1 MLAEDTPARI
11 AFAGTPE
18 FAARSLEALVRY
30 GAEVPLVLTQP
41 DRRAGR
47 GRRLTPPPVKTVARA
62 HDLPVAQPE
71 QLANPRIIEEW
82 GLADRPP
89 DLLIVVAYGLL
100 LPDWMLAWPRRGCVN
115 VHASL
120 LPRWR
125 GAAPIQHAIL
135 AGDSQTGVSL
145 MQMEAGLDTGPV
157 YASRAIE
164 IGAVETAGDLH
175 DRLAVLGAE
184 LLSECLPE
192 LLAGRLAPVPQND
205 AESTY
210 APKIT
215 KADAR
220 LDWQRPA
227 EELARRVRAYHPWP
241 VAFTETRDGR
251 VLRVHRAEARDVPA
265 EAEGGRPG
273 AVIAATRQGIDVQ
286 TGAGVLRL
294 TQVQPPSARAMD
306 AAAYLAA
313 HSLDGVEF
321 V

>member
-1 MLAEDTPARI
+1 MLAEGTPARI

-47 GRRLTPPPVKTVARA
+47 GRRLTPPPVKTAARA

-125 GAAPIQHAIL
+125 GAAPIQHA
-135 AGDSQTGVSL
+135 
-145 MQMEAGLDTGPV
+145 
-157 YASRAIE
+157 
-164 IGAVETAGDLH
+164 
-175 DRLAVLGAE
+175 
-184 LLSECLPE
+184 
-192 LLAGRLAPVPQND
+192 
-205 AESTY
+205 
-210 APKIT
+210 
-215 KADAR
+215 
-220 LDWQRPA
+220 
-227 EELARRVRAYHPWP
+227 
-241 VAFTETRDGR
+241 
-251 VLRVHRAEARDVPA
+251 
-265 EAEGGRPG
+265 
-273 AVIAATRQGIDVQ
+273 
-286 TGAGVLRL
+286 
-294 TQVQPPSARAMD
+294 
-306 AAAYLAA
+306 
-313 HSLDGVEF
+313 
-321 V
+321 